1 MTMADGIARQIR
13 DDGYA
18 VVPGLMSQE
27 AVTTA
32 KAELGALLDDARW
45 GSGFDGSRTKR
56 AWAPL
61 AVTRCLD
68 QAALAP
74 FVLDAVEQA
83 IGPGAQFGNTVAI
96 QVHPGQQAQVLHYE
110 QGIYPLPRDRDVMI
124 TALWALDDFTTAN
137 GATRI
142 VPGSHLRPDG
152 KPDAADAVPVEMPA
166 GSVLLFSGRIYHGA
180 GANTDTR
187 PRLGVVV
194 DYIQPWLR
202 PCEAH
207 TLSASHTEARQLP
220 KRLQELLGFNQPTPY
235 LGFINGRHPRDWL
248 MNHEPHDSVPGRL
261 RPPGRAPP
269 SRGRAA
275 PSWSHSWRDRSRQP
289 TSAAGADDPIRPGSC
304 RSGSYESVRRSL
316 HAAALRPSALPA
328 APRQNREQLSYL
340 RGIGSAW
347 LALTRPVS

>member
-1 MTMADGIARQIR
+1 MTVADEITRQIQ

-18 VVPGLMSQE
+18 VIHGLMSQE
-27 AVTTA
+27 AVTA
-32 KAELGALLDDARW
+32 ARAELGALLDDARW
-45 GSGFDGSRTKR
+45 GSGFDGTRTKR

-61 AVTRCLD
+61 AVTRCMD

-83 IGPGAQFGNTVAI
+83 IGPGAQFGITCAI

-142 VPGSHLRPDG
+142 VPGSHLRPAG
-152 KPDAADAVPVEMPA
+152 KPDAAEAVPAEMPA
-166 GSVLLFSGRIYHGA
+166 GSVLLFSGRLYHGA
-180 GANTDTR
+180 GANTATR
-187 PRLGVVV
+187 PRLGVVI

-207 TLSASHTEARQLP
+207 TLSASHAEVRQLP
-220 KRLQELLGFNQPTPY
+220 KRLQELLGFNQPTAY

-248 MNHEPHDSVPGRL
+248 MNDQPHEPGPSSVGHD
-261 RPPGRAPP
+261 
-269 SRGRAA
+269 
-275 PSWSHSWRDRSRQP
+275 
-289 TSAAGADDPIRPGSC
+289 
-304 RSGSYESVRRSL
+304 
-316 HAAALRPSALPA
+316 
-328 APRQNREQLSYL
+328 
-340 RGIGSAW
+340 
-347 LALTRPVS
+347 